1 MSAAQALTGSIAANT
16 VQKWLRAWHN
26 EGVPDAVDLEIGGWS
41 TSFSSPVRVVGTRR
55 AARSGPVT
63 LSGLPQGTVDMGA
76 AAILDLGHVT
86 VLVTEHPGV
95 GGIHPGVYRALGVE
109 PANYKMIVMK
119 TASNF
124 QYMRDITTTFVRV
137 ASPGPT
143 QSDVLSLPWSRIPR
157 PMFPLDALETWR

>member
-1 MSAAQALTGSIAANT
+1 MTSAVSFQKISRHFGS
-16 VQKWLRAWHN
+16 VRA
-26 EGVPDAVDLEIGGWS
+26 VDAVDLEIGGWS

-109 PANYKMIVMK
+109 PALRLGGGVECDVEFRRGGHLGVDRI
-119 TASNF
+119 
-124 QYMRDITTTFVRV
+124 DP
-137 ASPGPT
+137 PG
-143 QSDVLSLPWSRIPR
+143 
-157 PMFPLDALETWR
+157 A